1 MSIILSKSD
10 CILLSIIC
18 LLLLVIHEISFFK
31 KERNVS
37 WLFFSINMIA
47 LMFFFMQE
55 STLLKK
61 PTLLFSILMV
71 SSLLIFLCGFYLFG
85 GGRVFNLNEYLN
97 KSANCFNLN
106 RMHFFNR
113 VGFIF
118 YFIAFFYELS
128 VAQWVFPAFAENKLL
143 AYYNFP
149 QNFVHYLVVS
159 SIPITIIYAYL
170 KYICKVTS
178 KVDDLIVLVMLMFNI
193 LILARAVFMTQF
205 FMIIYFWFVSKKL
218 KLNISY
224 FIGGAI
230 LLLVFI
236 TIAGYFRTGDTLR
249 VLLDIGGLSHW
260 PDWMTPLAWPYLYF
274 STSIENFRNVF
285 ETLEPESVTYGFRT
299 IMVYLFSLIQQ
310 KELIPYWGATETS
323 AGGFNTFGIY
333 LTAYYDYEFGFP
345 VYFFIL
351 GVFTALLKNSS
362 SIVIRLFWPYW
373 VYCIFT
379 SPINDYV
386 ANFFTLVYMTYI
398 FFIVVMSRKYKG
410 AKVSL

>member
-1 MSIILSKSD
+1 MSLILSKSD
-10 CILLSIIC
+10 CILFSIIC
-18 LLLLVIHEISFFK
+18 LLLLIMHEFLFLK
-31 KERNVS
+31 KDRDVS

-47 LMFFFMQE
+47 LAFFFMQE
-55 STLLKK
+55 STLLRK

-71 SSLLIFLCGFYLFG
+71 SSLLIFLCGYYTFG
-85 GGRVFNLNEYLN
+85 GERSIHINGYLN
-97 KSANCFNLN
+97 DSTNHFNLN
-106 RMHFFNR
+106 RMHFLNR
-113 VGFIF
+113 VGFVF

-128 VAQWVFPAFAENKLL
+128 IAQWVFPAFAENKLL

-170 KYICKVTS
+170 KHICKVTS
-178 KVDDLIVLVMLMFNI
+178 KFDDVIIFIMLTFNV
-193 LILARAVFMTQF
+193 LILARAVFMTQL
-205 FMIIYFWFVSKKL
+205 FMVIYFWFISKKIRL
-218 KLNISY
+218 KVSY

-230 LLLVFI
+230 ILLCFI

-260 PDWMTPLAWPYLYF
+260 PDWMTPFAWPYLYF

-285 ETLEPESVTYGFRT
+285 ETQEPETVTYGFRT
-299 IMVYLFSLIQQ
+299 IMVYLLSLVQH

-362 SIVIRLFWPYW
+362 SISVRLFWPYW
-373 VYCIFT
+373 IYCIFT

-398 FFIVVMSRKYKG
+398 ISIVLASKKYK
-410 AKVSL
+410 KI